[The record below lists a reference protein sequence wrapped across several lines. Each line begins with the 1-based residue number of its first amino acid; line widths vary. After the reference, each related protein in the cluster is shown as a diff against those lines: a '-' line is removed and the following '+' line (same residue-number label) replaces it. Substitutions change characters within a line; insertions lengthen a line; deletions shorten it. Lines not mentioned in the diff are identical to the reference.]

1 MVEMPAQHP
10 QSDAPQA
17 STIAQSPKE
26 TIRFGELGAA
36 RAELEMRLKE
46 SRSTGHS
53 PEPWS
58 LHSAQ
63 IPIALFEVHAGEE
76 IVALILSDEDKPIR
90 PRELADAALITAAPR
105 LLRVLRQLFDCMLIP
120 LDSKVPIAGQVEAIK
135 TSSELLADL
144 QKAGVF

>member
-26 TIRFGELGAA
+26 TIRFGED
-36 RAELEMRLKE
+36 
-46 SRSTGHS
+46 TGHS

-76 IVALILSDEDKPIR
+76 IIALILSDEDKPIR
-90 PRELADAALITAAPR
+90 PRILADAALITAAPR
-105 LLRVLRQLFDCMLIP
+105 LLRVLRQLFNCMLIP

-135 TSSELLADL
+135 ACTELLADL